1 MKIKL
6 YEADSYLNTNEMIHD
21 YSFMYQ
27 IVNEQ
32 KPMDFEASVK

>member
-6 YEADSYLNTNEMIHD
+6 YETDSYLNTNEMIHD

-27 IVNEQ
+27 IVN
-32 KPMDFEASVK
+32 MIILLCTR